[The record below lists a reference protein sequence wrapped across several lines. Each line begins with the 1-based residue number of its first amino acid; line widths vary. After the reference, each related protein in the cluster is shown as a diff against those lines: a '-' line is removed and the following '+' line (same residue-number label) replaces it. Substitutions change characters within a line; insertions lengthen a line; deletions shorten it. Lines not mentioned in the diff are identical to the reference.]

1 MTVRLLPTD
10 VLPGQ
15 RIVYH
20 VGYLVRDR
28 ENEAEA
34 LARGDVPM
42 LVAALLL
49 CGHMSRSPA
58 RPLGKIAGMMP
69 WSTTWPRDVR

>member
-34 LARGDVPM
+34 LDAQLWAQRLYLQNRVM
-42 LVAALLL
+42 LVQE
-49 CGHMSRSPA
+49 
-58 RPLGKIAGMMP
+58 KIADMVYKYVAIG
-69 WSTTWPRDVR
+69 RKLYR